1 MNKVLVFG
9 SSGYIGQEF
18 VRQLH
23 RSDQIVVC
31 APSHKTYKT
40 QSCVAKLIR
49 SVNPVHVYNASG
61 YTGKPN
67 VDAAEYEKD
76 KCFFGNVLLPT
87 WIAEAT
93 SSMKIPF
100 VHVSSGCIYNGYQ
113 KAYTEDDAS
122 DFSFAQN
129 NCSFYSGTKAQ
140 AEELLK
146 WYDNTYILRL
156 RIPFDNEHNPRNYLT
171 KLLTYDT
178 ILNLDNSIS
187 HKAEFVSKCIDIV
200 NKTDVP
206 TGIYNLTNEGYVNA
220 EFVLN
225 LFKKHHPSLIEKIE
239 KKKFFS
245 SLEEF
250 MTKAV
255 APRSN
260 CILDTTKANLNKV
273 NLRDARE
280 VVEECV
286 KNYML
291 IKS

>member
-9 SSGYIGQEF
+9 SSGYVGQEF
-18 VRQLH
+18 VKQLH
-23 RSDQIVVC
+23 KTNHIVVC

-40 QSCVAKLIR
+40 QSCITKLIR

-93 SSMKIPF
+93 DAMKIPF
-100 VHVSSGCIYNGYQ
+100 AHVSSGCIYNGYQ
-113 KAYTEDDAS
+113 KKYTEKDEP

-146 WYDNTYILRL
+146 NYENTYILRL
-156 RIPFDNEHNPRNYLT
+156 RIPFNNEHNPRNYLT
-171 KLLTYDT
+171 KLLNYNT
-178 ILNLDNSIS
+178 ILDFDNSIS
-187 HKAEFVSKCIDIV
+187 HKEEFVNTCIKIV
-200 NKTDVP
+200 NKADVP
-206 TGIYNLTNEGYVNA
+206 TGIYNLTNEGHVNA
-220 EFVLN
+220 SFVLD
-225 LFKKHHPSLIEKIE
+225 LFKKHHPHLKDKIE

-245 SLEEF
+245 SIEDF
-250 MTKAV
+250 MNVAI

-260 CILDTTKANLNKV
+260 CILDTTKANLQGV
-273 NLRDARE
+273 NMRDARE

-286 KNYML
+286 KTYQLN
-291 IKS
+291 